1 MEEILTRDEILE
13 GYPKLEDIDALF
25 DADILIL
32 PGDKAGDSDFV
43 DQLELSGIETLSGIE
58 REFQNINVKY
68 YCSTQPKLYEKVYN
82 QAPLGLISID
92 IPGVIVLLSSLSVQ
106 FFLKYLYNFSKNS
119 IINIDIF
126 RKYGDKGYVRI
137 LFKNNLGNTVDGIQ
151 GNTVEDLQRQ
161 IEELEKK
168 LNEKSM

>member
-13 GYPKLEDIDALF
+13 GYPKLENIDELF

-32 PGDKAGDSDFV
+32 PADKVGESGLVDHLTPLDF
-43 DQLELSGIETLSGIE
+43 E
-58 REFQNINVKY
+58 RVIPNANVKY
-68 YCSTQPKLYEKVYN
+68 YCKTKPKFYERVYN
-82 QAPLGLISID
+82 QSPFVID
-92 IPGVIVLLSSLSVQ
+92 IHGVLMLLNPLSVTI
-106 FFLKYLYNFSKNS
+106 FLKYLSNLYKTSV
-119 IINIDIF
+119 INIEIF
-126 RKYGDKGYVRI
+126 RKFGDKGYIRI
-137 LFKNNLGNTVDGIQ
+137 LFKNNLGNAVDGIQ